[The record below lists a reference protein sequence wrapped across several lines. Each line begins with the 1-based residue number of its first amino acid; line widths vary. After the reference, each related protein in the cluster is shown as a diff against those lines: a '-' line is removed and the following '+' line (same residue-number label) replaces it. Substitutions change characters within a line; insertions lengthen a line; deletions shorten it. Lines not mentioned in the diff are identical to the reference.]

1 MKNTSRYLTLPSVD
15 LNSALIKKLTSSV
28 QKTDLFGKLSASDI
42 SKLTNSMVAVELP
55 EGDAIYVEDEP
66 ADYVSLLISGKLTV
80 LKETEKG
87 KSRQIAVI
95 LPGRSVG
102 EMSMVDGKPHSA
114 TVVAGEQSIVAVLSK
129 DAMESLV
136 KSDPKLGT
144 HLFRSFAEI
153 ISIRLRKTNNV
164 LAQYLD

>member
-15 LNSALIKKLTSSV
+15 LDSALIKKLTSSV
-28 QKTDLFGKLSASDI
+28 QKTDLFGKLSISDI
-42 SKLTNSMVAVELP
+42 NKLTSSMVAVELP

-66 ADYVSLLISGKLTV
+66 ADYVSMLISGQLIV
-80 LKETEKG
+80 LKETDKG

-95 LPGRSVG
+95 HPGRSVG
-102 EMSMVDGKPHSA
+102 EMSLVDGKPHSA
-114 TVVAGEQSIVAVLSK
+114 TVVAGEKSIVAILSQQ
-129 DAMESLV
+129 AMESLV

-144 HLFRSFAEI
+144 HLFRSFAEV
-153 ISIRLRKTNNV
+153 ISVRLRKTNNV

>member
-1 MKNTSRYLTLPSVD
+1 MKNTSRYLTLPSVELD
-15 LNSALIKKLTSSV
+15 SILTNKLTSSV
-28 QKTDLFGKLSASDI
+28 QKTDLFGKLGISDI
-42 SKLTNSMVAVELP
+42 NKLTNCMVAVELP
-55 EGDAIYVEDEP
+55 VGDALYVEDEP
-66 ADYVSLLISGKLTV
+66 ADYVSLLISGLLTV
-80 LKETEKG
+80 MKETEKG

-102 EMSMVDGKPHSA
+102 EMSLVDGKPHSA
-114 TVVAGEQSIVAVLSK
+114 TVVAGERSIVAILSK

-136 KSDPKLGT
+136 ESDPKLGA